1 MTHLTEDT
9 TIRRGDTLDRIVGAV
24 RVVLDIHGRMTLEIH
39 VLGRDLTVLDE
50 LLEKCRLTEEA
61 ALAVRDRYAVDV
73 TRLRVCKPWRH
84 VRSHTD
90 VDDLRLV
97 ASDRVEGKR
106 RTVLIGITDLTVRY
120 ETELDEGL
128 EAVADTEH
136 KTIPLVQHIHG
147 CVLHGLVPEEGGD
160 ELRRAVRLVT
170 TGETTRDEDHLRLGD
185 PLRYLLDGITDVL
198 LRHIAY
204 DDDLRIESGV
214 GAGLRRIILTVVAR
228 EDRNQDMWLLHLDG
242 RRNPLLFRVI
252 RNRDICHTLLAVL
265 VEVHIAGKY
274 LFELILIGCLEVS
287 ELQGLVVVT
296 DLFIV
301 RGNTEVRHD
310 DVRCLHGRI
319 VIDRVTVRCVVK
331 LQKEAAVLIA
341 EDVLDTQARCE
352 IEADVVTH
360 ALLQYR
366 LCGTTVGRGVDGR
379 ELTVEYELVYVR
391 EQGEEGLL
399 HRKLV
404 TVLRLQPEYRM
415 TGCLILRAHDVL
427 RILCGDGEGNE
438 RRRNIEFLEGT
449 GHGVLTTDRGDAEV
463 ELCVK
468 CTEQCL
474 EWLSP
479 ALRFTTRLTEVLLE
493 GEVGILE
500 AGTGGDQLRCG
511 LNDREVGTLVAV
523 LLRDERVVSIGHDR
537 GIIGMT
543 LFDRDLRCH
552 RLYRCALILTAER
565 HQHGTGTDG
574 GVETLAEATL
584 ADHVEILGQCLIVLG
599 EAALHLTDNAFARRG
614 LHGNVLLGTVTVQEV
629 SRKINDI
636 LSVPVCDETI
646 GIGDVCYVRRLEV
659 LLMCECEEALH
670 ILRRDNHGHTLLRLG
685 DRKLCAIET
694 GILLRNLIEVD
705 VETIRELTD
714 RDGYTAG
721 TEVVAALDQ
730 LTCLRITE
738 ETLQLTLLRCI
749 TLLNLCAVLLE
760 GLHIVRLGGT
770 GGTTDTITTGTTAE
784 EDDDITR
791 CRNLTTY
798 VLCRC
803 GCDDGT
809 DLHTLCNIARMID
822 LIDEAGREAD
832 LVTIAGVTVG
842 CGGHELTLWQLALH
856 GLLYR
861 YSRIAGTGDTHR
873 LIYIASAGQRITDRA
888 TDTGCRTTER
898 LDLGRVVM
906 GLVLKEQEPV
916 LILAIDIDLDLYG
929 AGIDLLR
936 LIELLELAFLLQ
948 HLRSEGAD
956 IHEVDRL
963 RAVQL
968 LAGCDVTIPG
978 LLKLR
983 IGEIH
988 LIDRGQEG
996 GMTAVI
1002 GPVGIDHTDLRDAR
1016 ITMLG
1021 LEVITAELEI
1031 IEVHREALLLTE
1043 GIKLLIRC
1051 IDEAGEGLN
1060 LGRDLIL
1067 HIEGCI
1073 GIEGSLSRLHRVDD
1087 ILLDFCDLVRAQIT
1101 VEEVHLCGTY
1111 LRALTLGEDLDA
1123 LCGRVC
1129 ALVELTRQ
1137 ELDGE

>member
-1 MTHLTEDT
+1 
-9 TIRRGDTLDRIVGAV
+9 
-24 RVVLDIHGRMTLEIH
+24 
-39 VLGRDLTVLDE
+39 
-50 LLEKCRLTEEA
+50 
-61 ALAVRDRYAVDV
+61 
-73 TRLRVCKPWRH
+73 
-84 VRSHTD
+84 
-90 VDDLRLV
+90 
-97 ASDRVEGKR
+97 
-106 RTVLIGITDLTVRY
+106 
-120 ETELDEGL
+120 
-128 EAVADTEH
+128 
-136 KTIPLVQHIHG
+136 
-147 CVLHGLVPEEGGD
+147 
-160 ELRRAVRLVT
+160 
-170 TGETTRDEDHLRLGD
+170 
-185 PLRYLLDGITDVL
+185 
-198 LRHIAY
+198 
-204 DDDLRIESGV
+204 
-214 GAGLRRIILTVVAR
+214 
-228 EDRNQDMWLLHLDG
+228 
-242 RRNPLLFRVI
+242 
-252 RNRDICHTLLAVL
+252 
-265 VEVHIAGKY
+265 
-274 LFELILIGCLEVS
+274 
-287 ELQGLVVVT
+287 
-296 DLFIV
+296 
-301 RGNTEVRHD
+301 
-310 DVRCLHGRI
+310 
-319 VIDRVTVRCVVK
+319 
-331 LQKEAAVLIA
+331 
-341 EDVLDTQARCE
+341 
-352 IEADVVTH
+352 
-360 ALLQYR
+360 
-366 LCGTTVGRGVDGR
+366 
-379 ELTVEYELVYVR
+379 
-391 EQGEEGLL
+391 
-399 HRKLV
+399 
-404 TVLRLQPEYRM
+404 
-415 TGCLILRAHDVL
+415 
-427 RILCGDGEGNE
+427 
-438 RRRNIEFLEGT
+438 
-449 GHGVLTTDRGDAEV
+449 
-463 ELCVK
+463 
-468 CTEQCL
+468 
-474 EWLSP
+474 
-479 ALRFTTRLTEVLLE
+479 
-493 GEVGILE
+493 
-500 AGTGGDQLRCG
+500 
-511 LNDREVGTLVAV
+511 
-523 LLRDERVVSIGHDR
+523 
-537 GIIGMT
+537 
-543 LFDRDLRCH
+543 
-552 RLYRCALILTAER
+552 
-565 HQHGTGTDG
+565 
-574 GVETLAEATL
+574 
-584 ADHVEILGQCLIVLG
+584 
-599 EAALHLTDNAFARRG
+599 
-614 LHGNVLLGTVTVQEV
+614 
-629 SRKINDI
+629 
-636 LSVPVCDETI
+636 
-646 GIGDVCYVRRLEV
+646 
-659 LLMCECEEALH
+659 MCECEEALH
-670 ILRRDNHGHTLLRLG
+670 ILRSDNHRHTLLRLR

-1002 GPVGIDHTDLRDAR
+1002 GPVGIDHADLRDAR
-1016 ITMLG
+1016 ITVLG
-1021 LEVITAELEI
+1021 LEVVTAELEI

-1043 GIKLLIRC
+1043 GIELLIRC
-1051 IDEAGEGLN
+1051 IDEAGEGLD
-1060 LGRDLIL
+1060 LGRDVIL
-1067 HIEGCI
+1067 HIEGRV
-1073 GIEGSLSRLHRVDD
+1073 GIEGRLSRLHRVDD
-1087 ILLDFCDLVRAQIT
+1087 ILLDFCDLVLAQIA
-1101 VEEVHLCGTY
+1101 VEEVHLRGTY
-1111 LRALTLGEDLDA
+1111 LRTLSLGEDLDA

-1137 ELDGE
+1137 ELDGEDIRTVLLRELSRYIIELRLAEDELYSLIKGLLVQSLDVVTVQKPYVSEVLDQKDVTDIMAESLCLVAETLLLLNINSIYHGS